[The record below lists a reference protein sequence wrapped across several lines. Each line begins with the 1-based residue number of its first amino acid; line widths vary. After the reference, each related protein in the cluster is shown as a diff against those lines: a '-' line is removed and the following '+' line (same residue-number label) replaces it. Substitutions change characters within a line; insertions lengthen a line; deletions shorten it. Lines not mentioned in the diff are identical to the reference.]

1 MQFVYFSCA
10 GDGALKLCGA
20 LARKHLFGKEVV
32 KVSFIKKLFRADLT
46 SVVLPVVILFGV
58 LAIGWPG
65 FLTAY
70 NLISLFQTVALY
82 VLIGLAQ
89 MSALALGQFN
99 LAVGA
104 MGCLTAIMMGL
115 FMQVLGLPMIVAVLL
130 GLVLA
135 MLLGALQGLLIAKSG
150 ISPFIITLALLSVYT
165 GVATVITQGASYNDL
180 PETIQT
186 ISRMQ
191 FGVIP
196 LTLII
201 SLAICAI
208 AFVVFRYTNVGRH
221 LQAVGANDRVALF
234 SGIIVPKTV
243 IMGHTISGL
252 FAGLAAF
259 IQICKF
265 NSAQLAI
272 GDDWMMTSFVV
283 AVLGGTLLS
292 GGKVSVLGTLFGSFL
307 MVFINNALGLWRV
320 NTYMFQMIMGLVL
333 LGAYEIDRARVSI
346 IKRQSLLSAE
356 HSKESGEHE

>member
-1 MQFVYFSCA
+1 
-10 GDGALKLCGA
+10 
-20 LARKHLFGKEVV
+20 
-32 KVSFIKKLFRADLT
+32 
-46 SVVLPVVILFGV
+46 
-58 LAIGWPG
+58 
-65 FLTAY
+65 
-70 NLISLFQTVALY
+70 
-82 VLIGLAQ
+82 
-89 MSALALGQFN
+89 
-99 LAVGA
+99 
-104 MGCLTAIMMGL
+104 
-115 FMQVLGLPMIVAVLL
+115 VLL
-130 GLVLA
+130 GLAIA

-165 GVATVITQGASYNDL
+165 GIATVITQGASYNAL
-180 PETIQT
+180 PDAIKT

-201 SLAICAI
+201 SLSICAV
-208 AFVVFRYTNVGRH
+208 AYVVFRYTNVGRH
-221 LQAVGANDRVALF
+221 LQAVGASDRVALF
-234 SGIIVPKTV
+234 SGIIVPRTV

-252 FAGLAAF
+252 FAGMAAF

-272 GDDWMMTSFVV
+272 GDDFMMTSFVV

-333 LGAYEIDRARVSI
+333 LGAYEIDRARVAI

-356 HSKESGEHE
+356 HSKENEHE

>member
-1 MQFVYFSCA
+1 M
-10 GDGALKLCGA
+10 
-20 LARKHLFGKEVV
+20 
-32 KVSFIKKLFRADLT
+32 
-46 SVVLPVVILFGV
+46 LPVVILFGV

-65 FLTAY
+65 FLSDY

-89 MSALALGQFN
+89 MSALSLGQFN
-99 LAVGA
+99 LAVGG
-104 MGCLTAIMMGL
+104 MGCLSAIAMGF
-115 FMQVLGLPMIVAVLL
+115 FMQVLGIPVLIAVLL
-130 GLVLA
+130 GLLIA

-150 ISPFIITLALLSVYT
+150 ISPFIITLALLSVFT
-165 GVATVITQGASYNDL
+165 GIATVVTQGNSYNDL
-180 PETIQT
+180 PDAIKT

-196 LTLII
+196 LTLVI
-201 SLAICAI
+201 SLGICAV
-208 AFVVFRYTNVGRH
+208 AFVAFRYTNIGRH
-221 LQAVGANDRVALF
+221 LQAVGASDRVALF
-234 SGIIVPKTV
+234 SGIIVPRTV

-272 GDDWMMTSFVV
+272 GDDFMMTSFVV

-346 IKRQSLLSAE
+346 IKRQSLMSAE
-356 HSKESGEHE
+356 HTKESGEYE

>member
-1 MQFVYFSCA
+1 M
-10 GDGALKLCGA
+10 
-20 LARKHLFGKEVV
+20 
-32 KVSFIKKLFRADLT
+32 SFIKKLFRADLT
-46 SVVLPVVILFGV
+46 SVVLPVIILFGV

-70 NLISLFQTVALY
+70 NLISVFQTVALY

-89 MSALALGQFN
+89 MSALSLGQFN

-104 MGCLTAIMMGL
+104 MGCLTAVMMGL

-130 GLVLA
+130 GFVLA

-165 GVATVITQGASYNDL
+165 GIATVITQGASYNDL
-180 PETIQT
+180 PGSIQT

-201 SLAICAI
+201 SLAICAV
-208 AFVVFRYTNVGRH
+208 AFIVFRYTNIGRH
-221 LQAVGANDRVALF
+221 LQAVGASDRVALF
-234 SGIIVPKTV
+234 SGIIVPRTV
-243 IMGHTISGL
+243 IMGHAISGL
-252 FAGLAAF
+252 FAGFAAF

-333 LGAYEIDRARVSI
+333 LGAYEIDRARVAI
-346 IKRQSLLSAE
+346 IKRQSLLSAAE
-356 HSKESGEHE
+356 HTKESGEHE